1 MRAPNRIRLIALPA
15 NYFLDSFWQLKE
27 CMEKKIF
34 WGLFL
39 VLGLVADFSLPLLWA
54 LLATIPIAVV
64 SWWVAY
70 RSNCFG

>member
-1 MRAPNRIRLIALPA
+1 MEATALA
-15 NYFLDSFWQLKE
+15 GQQKT

-34 WGLFL
+34 WGLFV
-39 VLGLVADFSLPLLWA
+39 VLGLVADLSLPVVWA

-70 RSNCFG
+70 RSHWFD